1 MGGIT
6 SYCGFINRVDIFKL
20 ATINSF
26 KSWMIFQV
34 FGIEQGP
41 IYGISSVQFFF
52 FTSLTTFS
60 LSHTRDKTKNI
71 FLNYFYYCLMT
82 LSNSKK
88 KYPSFNSKYSN
99 HESQLAE
106 CHCLV
111 KWNNYLKVRVK
122 NFILTI
128 RHICSTIIFTI
139 TYCNQNYKEH

>member
-41 IYGISSVQFFF
+41 IMVSAQFNFFF
-52 FTSLTTFS
+52 FLPVWLLFLCPTLVTRRKTSFLITSSIVWRHYQT
-60 LSHTRDKTKNI
+60 LKKN
-71 FLNYFYYCLMT
+71 
-82 LSNSKK
+82 
-88 KYPSFNSKYSN
+88 YPSFNWKYFN

-122 NFILTI
+122 NILYLL
-128 RHICSTIIFTI
+128 SGIFVAP
-139 TYCNQNYKEH
+139 

>member
-41 IYGISSVQFFF
+41 IMVSAQFNFFF

-88 KYPSFNSKYSN
+88 NYPSFNWKYFN

-122 NFILTI
+122 NILYLL
-128 RHICSTIIFTI
+128 SGIFVAP
-139 TYCNQNYKEH
+139 